1 MSLFDQVMDRVFS
14 AVRADRLPVAYQ
26 FSAARMVE
34 ERNVRTVAEWLE
46 EASEEHI
53 REVLEHIVWAGSW
66 CEEGAVIRAIRRVQ
80 QETAMATC
88 VKCRCDDLHACPEGC
103 SWLRLDRKT
112 GLGLCSACSHRL
124 ADWDAGDRTLAG
136 CSPGHGSGDGFCD
149 ARTLPVSGVN
159 L

>member
-1 MSLFDQVMDRVFS
+1 MWLFDQVMDRVFR
-14 AVRADRLPVAYQ
+14 AVREDRLPVAYQ
-26 FSAARMVE
+26 FSAARMIE
-34 ERNVRTVAEWLE
+34 ERNAPAVAEWLE

-88 VKCRCDDLHACPEGC
+88 VECACDDLHGCAEGC

-124 ADWDAGDRTLAG
+124 ADWDAGDRAWK
-136 CSPGHGSGDGFCD
+136 
-149 ARTLPVSGVN
+149 RR
-159 L
+159 